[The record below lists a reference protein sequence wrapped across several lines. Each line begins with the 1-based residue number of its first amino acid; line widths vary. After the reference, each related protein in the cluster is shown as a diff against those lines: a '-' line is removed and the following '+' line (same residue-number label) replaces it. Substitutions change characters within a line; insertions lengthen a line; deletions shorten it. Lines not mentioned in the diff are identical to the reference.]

1 MINPLIVIVGP
12 TAVGKTQTAISLA
25 QRLDGEIISADSR
38 LFYRGMDIGTAK
50 PSVEERGGIPHHLID
65 VAEPADTWS
74 LAAFQAKA
82 VEIIQEIQGRK
93 KLPFLVGGTG
103 QYIHAVVDGWVIPAQ
118 EADLR
123 LRSVLELW
131 AKEIGADG
139 LFRKLRIIDPEAASH
154 IEYQNI
160 RRTVRALEVIF
171 LTGKKFSAQ
180 RTKGGTLY
188 NVLMVGLNRPRSE
201 LYERID
207 LRIDNMI
214 SSGLVEE
221 TRKLL
226 TEGYSPNLPAMTA
239 IGYREAVGYLQGTLT
254 RDEAVTLMKRAT
266 RQFVR
271 RQANWF
277 KETDPQINWFNMDD
291 KVADRVEKLIREYLS
306 S

>member
-1 MINPLIVIVGP
+1 
-12 TAVGKTQTAISLA
+12 
-25 QRLDGEIISADSR
+25 
-38 LFYRGMDIGTAK
+38 
-50 PSVEERGGIPHHLID
+50 
-65 VAEPADTWS
+65 
-74 LAAFQAKA
+74 
-82 VEIIQEIQGRK
+82 
-93 KLPFLVGGTG
+93 
-103 QYIHAVVDGWVIPAQ
+103 
-118 EADLR
+118 
-123 LRSVLELW
+123 
-131 AKEIGADG
+131 
-139 LFRKLRIIDPEAASH
+139 
-154 IEYQNI
+154 
-160 RRTVRALEVIF
+160 
-171 LTGKKFSAQ
+171 
-180 RTKGGTLY
+180 
-188 NVLMVGLNRPRSE
+188 
-201 LYERID
+201 
-207 LRIDNMI
+207 MI